1 MSGFLRFPLLFFLPF
16 ILCCFPLNKVKA
28 LPPPEGLCL
37 EKIGNGAYL
46 NMVPHPDGSQ
56 KAFFSNQEGKVWLAT
71 IPDEGFC
78 NGILEL
84 NESKPFLDIS
94 DEVLFGP
101 EHGLMGMAFHPNF
114 VQNGRFFISYNCDK
128 MTNPGCSG
136 RCSCNTDVN
145 CDPSKLGTE
154 GGIQPCQYHTV
165 VAEFTSNQTKVE
177 PFQFLLI
184 NFSQVRRIFTLAIPD
199 KDGHA
204 GQIIF
209 GPKDGYLYLM
219 TSDGYQR
226 DDPYNFAQNKKSLLG
241 KILRIDIDNIP
252 STKEIH
258 KRVLWGNYSIPK
270 DNPYIDDN
278 DLEPEIWALGFSNPW
293 RCSFD
298 SERPSYFLCGDSG
311 QDKYEEVDIIKKG
324 GNYGWRVYE
333 GSFLFHPTRSP
344 GGNTSAKSI
353 KPIFPVM
360 GYTHS
365 QINSSAKSASI
376 IGGYFYRS
384 LTDPCFYGRYLFT
397 DLYAGA
403 IWAGTES
410 PENSGNFT
418 TATVPFRCAYNSPI
432 QCETLVASVSHS
444 VLGYV
449 FSWGEDNKKDVY
461 ILASTGVYRVTRP
474 SRCNLTCAKESK
486 RAKCETRKDHHV
498 ISNVS
503 IKLLKGGKEVNFL
516 IFFLL
521 FLLGFHLGN

>member
-1 MSGFLRFPLLFFLPF
+1 MKTSGFHLLFKCIEMNGFLGFPLLFFSPL
-16 ILCCFPLNKVKA
+16 ILYCFPLNKVEA
-28 LPPPEGLCL
+28 ISPPEPEGLCL
-37 EKIGNGAYL
+37 ERIGNGTYL

-84 NESKPFLDIS
+84 NESTPFLDIT
-94 DEVLFGP
+94 DEVLLGP

-154 GGIQPCQYHTV
+154 GGIQPCQYHNV
-165 VAEFTSNQTKVE
+165 VAEYTANQTEEQSYKE
-177 PFQFLLI
+177 
-184 NFSQVRRIFTLAIPD
+184 VRRIFTLAIPD

-209 GPKDGYLYLM
+209 GPEDGYLYLM
-219 TSDGYQR
+219 TSDGYHR

-241 KILRIDIDNIP
+241 KVLRIDIDNIP
-252 STKEIH
+252 SKAC
-258 KRVLWGNYSIPK
+258 
-270 DNPYIDDN
+270 D
-278 DLEPEIWALGFSNPW
+278 
-293 RCSFD
+293 
-298 SERPSYFLCGDSG
+298 
-311 QDKYEEVDIIKKG
+311 QYEEVDIVKKG

-333 GSFLFHPTRSP
+333 GSFLFHPTKSP

-365 QINSSAKSASI
+365 QLNSSVKSASI

-384 LTDPCFYGRYLFT
+384 MTDPCFYGRYLFS

-403 IWAGTES
+403 VWVGTES

-418 TATVPFRCAYNSPI
+418 TATVPFRCAYDSPI
-432 QCETLVASVSHS
+432 QCETLAASVSHS

-474 SRCNLTCAKESK
+474 SRCNLKCAKESK
-486 RAKCETRKDHHV
+486 RATCETRKDHHS

-503 IKLLKGGKEVNFL
+503 IKLFKGRKDVNFL

-521 FLLGFHLGN
+521 YFLGFHLVN